1 MRTERVYLDG
11 IETLER
17 LRPLHTDRVSALK
30 SSIEEIGLRTP
41 LTVMAKADGDDT
53 RMILVAGH
61 HRLEALRQIG
71 EEATECFVIDDDEI
85 DAKLWEIDE
94 NLMRA
99 TLSASEEAAHLKRR
113 KELWEA
119 RRSSLNSG
127 TTCSENTRGR
137 PAEFASETA
146 DLTGE
151 TKQSINRKVARAD
164 AVCDEAMRLVVG
176 TKLDRGTYL
185 DSLKTLSHT
194 DQVAKVKKDLEE
206 PKPSVTSQSNQTR
219 NSSRIDADVKAR
231 AAKEVAEII
240 AEHVPG
246 EWWDAV
252 KSNLYASGAK
262 NIADQLS
269 NITGQSI
276 MDRRYA

>member
-17 LRPLHTDRVSALK
+17 LRPLHTDRVSAIK

-41 LTVMAKADGDDT
+41 LTVMAKPDGEDT

-85 DAKLWEIDE
+85 DAKLWEIAE
-94 NLMRA
+94 NLCRA
-99 TLSASEEAAHLKRR
+99 GLSKEERDEHIRR
-113 KELWEA
+113 YAELLEARGAREA
-119 RRSSLNSG
+119 RRKDDGSRVSTQIASK
-127 TTCSENTRGR
+127 SRVGR
-137 PAEFASETA
+137 PQGITSKIAEETGVSKDTVRRALNPNRVKSE
-146 DLTGE
+146 
-151 TKQSINRKVARAD
+151 RARA
-164 AVCDEAMRLVVG
+164 
-176 TKLDRGTYL
+176 
-185 DSLKTLSHT
+185 S
-194 DQVAKVKKDLEE
+194 
-206 PKPSVTSQSNQTR
+206 
-219 NSSRIDADVKAR
+219 IDADVKSR

-252 KSNLYASGAK
+252 KSNLYAAGAK
-262 NIADQLS
+262 NVADALT

-276 MDRRYA
+276 MDRRYS